1 MYWSIVDHT
10 SPLDSPAAELAI
22 DLADVKSVKR
32 GLLNALR
39 TVVGRSA
46 DFAVNRD
53 WYAALI
59 YLLRGILGEKLAD
72 VGAQLHNSDAKR
84 VYYLSVEYLP
94 GRLLSKVL
102 VDLGAC
108 EVVQQALGE
117 LGQSLE
123 EIMSLESDTALG
135 NGGLGRLA
143 ACFLDSLATHNYPG
157 FAYGIRYE
165 FGMFTQTIEGGQQVE
180 HPEQWLRF
188 GDPWQFKRPTVNYP
202 VRFNGRLART
212 VNAASAAVSSWV
224 DTDEVMAMAYD
235 LPMSGY
241 DSNTVL
247 YLRLWTARASTGF
260 DLRYF
265 NEGNYIAAVGD
276 KTASENLSKVL
287 YPNDATSTGQ
297 ELRLKQEYFF
307 VSASIQDIV
316 RRHLKSNKT
325 LDNLATVVAI
335 QLNDTHPSLAIP
347 ELMRILVDEYHF
359 AWDRAWTQVVAIFG
373 YTNHT
378 LLPEALE
385 TWPIAMLERMLP
397 RHLEIIYR
405 INEDHLRAVKKSFPD
420 EMDRLSHLSLVDDW
434 GRRIRMAHLAIVGS
448 HRVNG
453 VSELQTRLL
462 KETVFPGFSRMDP
475 DKFIPITNGVTP
487 RQWLLLAN
495 PALASLISERIGH
508 SWPKK
513 LEELNRLTTAA
524 DDPEF
529 CDAFRKIKQRSKE
542 RLASFIERTT
552 GERVDPASMFDV
564 QVKRIHEYKRQLLNV
579 LHVITRYRK
588 IKNGEHD
595 GLART
600 VIIGGK
606 AAPGYDMAKRIIRLI
621 NDVAAAI
628 NRDPD
633 TKDFLKLIFVP
644 NYRVSVAEIVIPG
657 ADIAQHIS
665 TAGTE
670 ASGTSNMKFALNGA
684 LTLGTLDGANIELR
698 QAIGPENMY
707 LFGLTASDV
716 QEMRALGYS
725 PWKYYESD
733 PELRD
738 CLDMVGRGAFT
749 PEDPGRYAPI
759 REALLSGGDHYML
772 LADYRHYMNAQMQ
785 IERDFRERDSW
796 ARKAVLN
803 IAHVGRFSADRAVHE
818 YAGKIWNVKP
828 ISAHVRA

>member
-1 MYWSIVDHT
+1 LDQTQPT
-10 SPLDSPAAELAI
+10 SSPPSDFAI
-22 DLADVKSVKR
+22 DLADVESIKR
-32 GLLNALR
+32 GLLHTLR

-46 DFAVNRD
+46 EFAATRD
-53 WYAALI
+53 WYAALT

-72 VGAQLHNSDAKR
+72 VGAELHNSDAKR

-94 GRLLSKVL
+94 GRLLPKAL
-102 VDLGAC
+102 VDLGAR
-108 EVVQQALGE
+108 EVVQKALGE

-123 EIMSLESDTALG
+123 DIMALESDTALG

-165 FGMFTQTIEGGQQVE
+165 FGMFTQTIEDGQQVE

-188 GDPWQFKRPTVNYP
+188 GDPWQFKRPSVNYP
-202 VRFNGRLART
+202 VRFNGRLERT
-212 VNAASAAVSSWV
+212 VSGTDDTVSSWV

-276 KTASENLSKVL
+276 KTTSENLSKVL
-287 YPNDATSTGQ
+287 YPNDATSVGQ

-307 VSASIQDIV
+307 ISASIQDII
-316 RRHLKSNKT
+316 RRHLKSRQS
-325 LDNLATVVAI
+325 LDNLATAVAI

-347 ELMRILVDEYHF
+347 ELMRILVDEHRF

-385 TWPIAMLERMLP
+385 TWPIATLERMLP

-405 INEDHLRAVKKSFPD
+405 INEEHLRSVKKSFPD
-420 EMDRLSHLSLVDDW
+420 EMNQLSHLSLVDDW

-462 KETVFPGFSRMDP
+462 KETVFPGFSRMNP

-495 PALASLISERIGH
+495 PPLAALISERIGH
-508 SWPKK
+508 SWPKN
-513 LEELNRLTTAA
+513 LEELNGLTKAA
-524 DDPEF
+524 DEPAF
-529 CDAFRKIKQRSKE
+529 CTALREIKQRNKE

-552 GERVDPASMFDV
+552 GERVDPTSLFDV

-579 LHVITRYRK
+579 LHVVTRYRK
-588 IKNGEHD
+588 IKNGDYD
-595 GLART
+595 GLPRT
-600 VIIGGK
+600 IIIGGK

-621 NDVAAAI
+621 NDVATVI

-633 TKDFLKLIFVP
+633 TKHLLKLVFVP
-644 NYRVSVAEIVIPG
+644 NYRVSVAEIVIPA

-698 QAIGPENMY
+698 QAIGAENMY

-716 QEMRALGYS
+716 EEMRALGYS

-733 PELRD
+733 PELKD

-749 PEDPGRYAPI
+749 PQDPGRHAPI

-772 LADYRHYMNAQMQ
+772 LADYRQYMDAQMQ
-785 IERDFRERDSW
+785 IEQDYRARESW
-796 ARKAVLN
+796 ARKAALN

-818 YAGKIWNVKP
+818 YAEKIWNIRP
-828 ISAHVRA
+828 ISSRVRV

>member
-1 MYWSIVDHT
+1 MEHS
-10 SPLDSPAAELAI
+10 SPPLPPIRNLPI
-22 DLADVKSVKR
+22 DLANVESVKCS
-32 GLLNALR
+32 LLHTLR

-46 DFAVNRD
+46 EFAVTRD
-53 WYAALI
+53 WYAALT

-72 VGAQLHNSDAKR
+72 VGARLHNSDAKR

-94 GRLLSKVL
+94 GRLLPKAL
-102 VDLGAC
+102 VDLGAR
-108 EVVQQALGE
+108 EVVRQALSE

-123 EIMSLESDTALG
+123 DIMALESDTALG

-165 FGMFTQTIEGGQQVE
+165 FGMFTQTIEDGQQVE

-188 GDPWQFKRPTVNYP
+188 GDPWQFKRPSVNYP
-202 VRFNGRLART
+202 VRFNGRLERT
-212 VNAASAAVSSWV
+212 VSGAGDSVSSWV

-276 KTASENLSKVL
+276 KTTSENLSKVL
-287 YPNDATSTGQ
+287 YPNDATSVGQ
-297 ELRLKQEYFF
+297 ELRLRQEYFF
-307 VSASIQDIV
+307 VSASVQDII
-316 RRHLKSNKT
+316 RRHLKSHDT
-325 LDNLATVVAI
+325 LDNLATAVAI

-347 ELMRILVDEYHF
+347 ELMRILVDEHRF
-359 AWDRAWTQVVAIFG
+359 AWDRAWAQVVAIFG

-420 EMDRLSHLSLVDDW
+420 EIDRLSHLSLVDDW

-462 KETVFPGFSRMDP
+462 KETVFPGFSRMAP

-495 PALASLISERIGH
+495 PPLAALISEHIGH
-508 SWPKK
+508 SWPKN
-513 LEELNRLTTAA
+513 LEELTGLTKAA

-529 CDAFRKIKQRSKE
+529 CRAFRQIKQRSKE
-542 RLASFIERTT
+542 RLASFIERAT
-552 GERVDPASMFDV
+552 GERVDPTSMFDV
-564 QVKRIHEYKRQLLNV
+564 QAKRIHEYKRQLLNV
-579 LHVITRYRK
+579 FHVIARYRQ
-588 IKNGEHD
+588 IKNGDHE
-595 GLART
+595 GLPRT

-621 NDVAAAI
+621 NDVATVI

-633 TKDFLKLIFVP
+633 TKDLLKLVFVP

-698 QAIGPENMY
+698 QAVGAENMY

-716 QEMRALGYS
+716 EEMRALGYS

-738 CLDMVGRGAFT
+738 CLDMVARGVFT
-749 PEDPGRYAPI
+749 PQDPGRHAPI
-759 REALLSGGDHYML
+759 RETLLSGGDHYML
-772 LADYRHYMNAQMQ
+772 LADYRHYMDTQMQ
-785 IERDFRERDSW
+785 IERDFRARDSW

-818 YAGKIWNVKP
+818 YAEKIWNVRP
-828 ISAHVRA
+828 ISSRVPV